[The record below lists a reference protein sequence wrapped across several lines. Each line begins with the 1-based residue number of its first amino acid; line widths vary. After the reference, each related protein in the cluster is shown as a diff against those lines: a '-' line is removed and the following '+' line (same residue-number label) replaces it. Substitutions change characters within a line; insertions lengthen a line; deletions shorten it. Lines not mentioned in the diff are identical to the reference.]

1 MTERI
6 IGFLI
11 TFGQGS
17 TAPAGSPAGPMQ
29 FIVSMGPMI
38 LIFVIMYLLL
48 IRPQQKRTREHSE
61 MVTRLKTG
69 DRIVTNGGIH
79 GKVTGA
85 KEETLMIEVAD
96 RVEVEVS
103 RAAIARVLAKE

>member
-1 MTERI
+1 MAERI
-6 IGFLI
+6 LGTLI
-11 TFGQGS
+11 TFGAVSG
-17 TAPAGSPAGPMQ
+17 APGGAPAGPMQ

-48 IRPQQKRTREHSE
+48 IRPQQKRTREHGE
-61 MVTRLKTG
+61 MVTRLKAG
-69 DRIVTNGGIH
+69 DRVVTNGGIH

-85 KEETLMIEVAD
+85 KEETLMVEVAD
-96 RVEVEVS
+96 KVELEVS